1 MSMSD
6 KDEIRDLLKEIR
18 DNQRLGLQRQEEH
31 LAIARE
37 QIERSR
43 GQVQESIELQRQALG
58 RAKIVSR
65 IAIPGI
71 ALCIGLIIYL
81 MVRYLR

>member
-1 MSMSD
+1 MSD

-18 DNQRLGLQRQEEH
+18 DNQRLALQRQEEY

-37 QIERSR
+37 QMDRSR
-43 GQVQESIELQRQALG
+43 GQVQESIELQRQAIR
-58 RAKIVSR
+58 RAKSVTR

-71 ALCIGLIIYL
+71 AVCIALIIYL
-81 MVRYLR
+81 MVKYIR